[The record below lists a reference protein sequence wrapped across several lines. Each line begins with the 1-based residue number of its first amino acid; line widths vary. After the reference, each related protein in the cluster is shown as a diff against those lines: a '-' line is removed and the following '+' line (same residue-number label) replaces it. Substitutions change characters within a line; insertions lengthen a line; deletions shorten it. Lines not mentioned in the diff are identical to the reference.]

1 MNMVAVVGI
10 FITLVTAVP
19 VFLQMRRH
27 PRGLFILF
35 FAEMWERF
43 SFYGMRGLLI
53 FYLTQHFLFD
63 DTFANG
69 QYGTYNSLVYL
80 LPLIGGILADRY
92 LGTRKAVA
100 FGALLLVAGHAT
112 MAIEGEP
119 ATQILTYQS
128 QQYDFKVEGRGNTR
142 EVRLIVDGADYAIG
156 ATPGGDIAIKD
167 LPTNATLPPIL
178 EKGGFELSVK
188 DRDPLYTGIFFLALS
203 LIVMGVGFLKPNISS
218 LVGQLYPRA
227 DPRRD
232 AGFTLFYYGINLGS
246 FWAAI
251 LCGWLGQEVGWWA
264 GFGLASIG
272 MAAGYVVFVMG
283 KPLLQ
288 GHGEPPNPAKL
299 ARRIAGPVNLEW
311 IIYALVLLGV
321 GLVWLLV
328 QRFEL
333 VGYALGVGSI
343 GVLSYLFYFMATQC
357 TRAESGRMALALVLI
372 AFSVV
377 FFTLFN
383 QAGSSLNQ
391 FAQRNTELSLF
402 GVAITPAQTQSFNSG
417 FILLLAPLFAGMWA
431 YLEPRR
437 LDPNAPAKFGLAMLQ
452 IAAGF
457 AVLVWGAEN
466 YVSADFRVPM
476 IFLVLMYLLHTTGEL
491 FLSPV
496 GLSQMT
502 RLSPAATVATIM
514 ATWFLGSAWAG
525 YAAALI
531 ARLTAAQTVAGQVLD
546 PAAALQNYIAVF
558 SNVAMWGAIIGVVVL
573 IVSPFLGRLDKPA
586 AEVPPPATGTP
597 EPAAGD

>member
-1 MNMVAVVGI
+1 MNIAVIGI
-10 FITLVTAVP
+10 VITLITAIP
-19 VFLQMRRH
+19 VVLQLRQH

-80 LPLIGGILADRY
+80 LPLVGGFLADHY

-112 MAIEGEP
+112 MAIEGAP
-119 ATQILTYQS
+119 ATQTLTYENAE
-128 QQYDFKVEGRGNTR
+128 YIFKVEGRGDASQA
-142 EVRLIVDGADYAIG
+142 RLVVGDATYAV
-156 ATPGGDIAIKD
+156 ASNGGDGGLAIKD
-167 LPTNATLPPIL
+167 LPPGAPLPSVLP
-178 EKGGFELSVK
+178 KGSYELSVK
-188 DRDPLYTGIFFLALS
+188 DRDPFYTGVFYLALS

-218 LVGQLYPRA
+218 LVGQLYPQT

-232 AGFTLFYYGINLGS
+232 AGFTLFYYGINLGA

-251 LCGWLGQEVGWWA
+251 LCGWLGQNVGWWA
-264 GFGLASIG
+264 GFGAASIG
-272 MAAGYVVFVMG
+272 MAAGFVVFVWG

-288 GHGEPPNPAKL
+288 GHGEPPDPVKL
-299 ARRIAGPVNLEW
+299 AKRVAGPVTLEW
-311 IIYALVLLGV
+311 IIYALTLAGV
-321 GLVWLLV
+321 AVVWFFV

-333 VGYALGVGSI
+333 VGYALIAGSI
-343 GVLSYLFYFMATQC
+343 AVLGYLFHFMATQC
-357 TRAESGRMALALVLI
+357 TRAEAGRMALALFLI
-372 AFSVV
+372 LFSVV

-391 FAQRNTELSLF
+391 FAQRNTVLNLF
-402 GVAITPAQTQSFNSG
+402 GTSIAPAQTNSFNAG
-417 FILLLAPLFAGMWA
+417 FILLLAPAFAAMWA
-431 YLEPRR
+431 YLEPRH
-437 LDPNAPAKFGLAMLQ
+437 LDPNAPAKFGLGLLQ
-452 IAAGF
+452 VAAGF
-457 AVLVWGAEN
+457 AVLVWAAQNFAGP
-466 YVSADFRVPM
+466 DFRVPM
-476 IFLVLMYLLHTTGEL
+476 IFMALMYLLHTTGEL
-491 FLSPV
+491 CLSPV

-502 RLSPAATVATIM
+502 KLSPAATVATIM

-525 YAAALI
+525 YVAALI

-546 PAAALQNYIAVF
+546 PGAALQNYIAVF
-558 SNVAMWGAIIGVVVL
+558 SSVAMWGAILGVVVL
-573 IVSPFLGRLDKPA
+573 LLSPFLGRLDKPIDEPRA
-586 AEVPPPATGTP
+586 APTPAPG
-597 EPAAGD
+597 E

>member
-1 MNMVAVVGI
+1 MNMVAAIGI
-10 FITLVTAVP
+10 VITLVTALP

-27 PRGLFILF
+27 PKGLFILF

-80 LPLIGGILADRY
+80 LPLIGGVLADRY

-119 ATQILTYQS
+119 ATQVLTYQA
-128 QQYDFKVEGRGNTR
+128 QQYDFKVEGRGQTR
-142 EVRLIVDGADYAIG
+142 EARLIVGGADYAIG
-156 ATPGGDIAIKD
+156 ATNGGDLTIKD
-167 LPTNATLPPIL
+167 LPAGAALPQVLP
-178 EKGGFELSVK
+178 KGSFELSVK
-188 DRDPLYTGIFFLALS
+188 NRDPLYTGIFYLALS

-218 LVGQLYPRA
+218 LVGQLYPRT

-272 MAAGYVVFVMG
+272 MAAGYVVFVIG

-288 GHGEPPNPAKL
+288 GHGEPPDPVKL
-299 ARRIAGPVNLEW
+299 ARRIAGPVTLEW

-333 VGYALGVGSI
+333 VGYALGVGSV

-357 TRAESGRMALALVLI
+357 TRAEAGRMALALCLI

-402 GVAITPAQTQSFNSG
+402 GLQLTPAQTQSFNSG
-417 FILLLAPLFAGMWA
+417 FILLLAPIFAGLWA

-476 IFLVLMYLLHTTGEL
+476 IFLVVMYLFHTTGEL

-502 RLSPAATVATIM
+502 RLSPATTVATIM

-525 YAAALI
+525 YVAALI

-558 SNVAMWGAIIGVVVL
+558 SNVAMWGAIIGVAIL
-573 IVSPFLGRLDKPA
+573 IVSPFLGRLDKTA
-586 AEVPPPATGTP
+586 VAEEEIGTGSP
-597 EPAAGD
+597 KPVSAD

>member
-1 MNMVAVVGI
+1 MNMVAVIGI
-10 FITLVTAVP
+10 VVTLVTAIP
-19 VFLQMRRH
+19 VVLQLRQH

-69 QYGTYNSLVYL
+69 LYGAYGSLVYL
-80 LPLIGGILADRY
+80 LPLVGGFLADHY

-100 FGALLLVAGHAT
+100 FGALLLVAGHAM
-112 MAIEGEP
+112 MALEGAP
-119 ATQILTYQS
+119 ATQVLTYQGTEYS
-128 QQYDFKVEGRGNTR
+128 FAVDGRGSTR
-142 EVRLIVDGADYAIG
+142 DAKLVVAGTSYAFEAASDGG
-156 ATPGGDIAIKD
+156 LAIKG
-167 LPTNATLPPIL
+167 LPEGAPFPAVLA
-178 EKGGFELSVK
+178 KGSFELSVK
-188 DRDPLYTGIFFLALS
+188 DRDPFFTAIFYLALS

-218 LVGQLYPRA
+218 LVGQLYPQT

-264 GFGLASIG
+264 GFGAASIG
-272 MAAGYVVFVMG
+272 MAAGYVVFVLG

-288 GHGEPPNPAKL
+288 GKGEPPDPAKL
-299 ARRIAGPVNLEW
+299 SKAIAGPIKFEW
-311 IIYALVLLGV
+311 LIYALTLGGV
-321 GLVWLLV
+321 AIVWLFV
-328 QRFEL
+328 QRFEF
-333 VGYALGVGSI
+333 VGYALAAGSLA
-343 GVLSYLFYFMATQC
+343 VLSYLFYFMATQC
-357 TRAESGRMALALVLI
+357 TRAEAGRMLLALSLI

-391 FAQRNTELSLF
+391 FAQRNTMLNLF
-402 GVAITPAQTQSFNSG
+402 GVDITPAQTGSFNSG
-417 FILLLAPLFAGMWA
+417 FILLLAPAFAGMWA
-431 YLEPRR
+431 YLEPRH
-437 LDPNAPAKFGLAMLQ
+437 LDPNAPAKFGLGLLQ
-452 IAAGF
+452 VAAGF

-466 YVSADFRVPM
+466 FAGPDFRVPM
-476 IFLVLMYLLHTTGEL
+476 VFLAAMYLLHTTGEL
-491 FLSPV
+491 CLSPV

-502 RLSPAATVATIM
+502 KLSPAATVATIM

-525 YAAALI
+525 YVAALV

-546 PAAALQNYIAVF
+546 PGAALHNYIAVF
-558 SNVAMWGAIIGVVVL
+558 SNVALWGAIIGIGVL
-573 IVSPFLGRLDKPA
+573 LLSPFLGRLDRPADAPALKSAPKPA
-586 AEVPPPATGTP
+586 AGE
-597 EPAAGD
+597 

>member
-1 MNMVAVVGI
+1 MNMVAVAGI
-10 FITLVTAVP
+10 FITVLTAIP
-19 VFLQMRRH
+19 VLLQIRRH
-27 PRGLFILF
+27 PKGLFILF

-69 QYGTYNSLVYL
+69 QYGTYGALVYL
-80 LPLIGGILADRY
+80 LPLLGGFLADHY

-100 FGALLLVAGHAT
+100 FGALLLVAGHGT

-119 ATQILTYQS
+119 AKQVLTYQD
-128 QQYDFKVEGRGNTR
+128 QEYTFKVEGRGNSR
-142 EVRLIVDGADYAIG
+142 QVHLLVGGGEYAIG
-156 ATPGGDIAIKD
+156 ATGGGDLEIKD
-167 LPTNATLPPIL
+167 LPAGAGLPTIL
-178 EKGGFELSVK
+178 PKGSYELTVK
-188 DRDPLYTGIFFLALS
+188 DRDPFYVAIFYLALS

-218 LVGQLYPRA
+218 LVGQLYPQA

-264 GFGLASIG
+264 GFGLASVG
-272 MAAGYVVFVMG
+272 MLAGYVVFVLG
-283 KPLLQ
+283 KPLLE
-288 GHGEPPNPAKL
+288 GHGEPPDPAKL
-299 ARRIAGPVNLEW
+299 AKRVAGLKLEW
-311 IIYALVLLGV
+311 LIYAGVLLAV
-321 GLVWLLV
+321 GLVWLII

-333 VGYALGVGSI
+333 VGYALGAGSI
-343 GVLSYLFYFMATQC
+343 AVLGYLSYFMATQC
-357 TRAESGRMALALVLI
+357 TRAEASRMILALALI
-372 AFSVV
+372 AFSVAY
-377 FFTLFN
+377 FTLFN

-391 FAQRNTELSLF
+391 FAQRNTDLSLF
-402 GVAITPAQTQSFNSG
+402 GFGLTPAQTQSFNAG
-417 FILLLAPLFAGMWA
+417 FILILAPLFAGLWA
-431 YLEPRR
+431 YLEPRH
-437 LDPNAPAKFGLAMLQ
+437 LDPNAPAKFGFAMLQ

-457 AVLVWGAEN
+457 AVLVWGAQNFASPE
-466 YVSADFRVPM
+466 YKVPM
-476 IFLVLMYLLHTTGEL
+476 IFLVVMYLFHTTGEL

-502 RLSPAATVATIM
+502 KLSPAATVATIM

-525 YAAALI
+525 YFAGLI

-546 PAAALQNYIAVF
+546 PAAALHTYIGVF
-558 SNVAMWGAIIGVVVL
+558 TTVAIWGAAIGVVIL
-573 IVSPFLGRLDKPA
+573 ILSPFLGRLDKPIDETRNVA
-586 AEVPPPATGTP
+586 KPV
-597 EPAAGD
+597 AGE

>member
-1 MNMVAVVGI
+1 MNMIAVVGI
-10 FITLVTAVP
+10 FITIVTAIP
-19 VFLQMRRH
+19 VLLQIRRH

-63 DTFANG
+63 DAFANG
-69 QYGTYNSLVYL
+69 QYGTYGALVYL
-80 LPLIGGILADRY
+80 LPLLGGFLADHY

-100 FGALLLVAGHAT
+100 FGALLLVAGHGT

-119 ATQILTYQS
+119 AKQVLTYQG
-128 QQYDFKVEGRGNTR
+128 QAYDFKVEGRGNAR
-142 EVRLIVDGADYAIG
+142 QVRLLVAGGEYAIG
-156 ATPGGDIAIKD
+156 ASGAGDLEIKE
-167 LPTNATLPPIL
+167 LPAGAPIPAVLP
-178 EKGGFELSVK
+178 KGSFELSVK
-188 DRDPLYTGIFFLALS
+188 ERDPFYVGIFYLALS

-218 LVGQLYPRA
+218 LVGQLYPQA

-232 AGFTLFYYGINLGS
+232 SGFTLFYYGINLGS

-251 LCGWLGQEVGWWA
+251 VCGWLGQEVGWWA

-272 MAAGYVVFVMG
+272 MLAGYIVFVLG

-288 GHGEPPNPAKL
+288 GHGEPPDPAKL
-299 ARRIAGPVNLEW
+299 ARRVGGLKVEW
-311 IIYALVLLGV
+311 LIYICVLLAV
-321 GLVWLLV
+321 GLVWLII

-333 VGYALGVGSI
+333 VGYALSAGSAV
-343 GVLSYLFYFMATQC
+343 VLSYLAYFMSTQC
-357 TRAESGRMALALVLI
+357 TRAEASRMILALTLI
-372 AFSVV
+372 AFSVAY
-377 FFTLFN
+377 FTLFN

-402 GVAITPAQTQSFNSG
+402 GYAMTPAQTQSFNSG
-417 FILLLAPLFAGMWA
+417 FILILAPIFAALWA
-431 YLEPRR
+431 YLEPRH

-466 YVSADFRVPM
+466 FASAEYRVPM
-476 IFLVLMYLLHTTGEL
+476 IFLVGMYLLHTTGEL

-502 RLSPAATVATIM
+502 RLSPKATVATIM

-525 YAAALI
+525 YFAALI

-546 PAAALQNYIAVF
+546 PAAALHTYIGVF
-558 SNVAMWGAIIGVVVL
+558 TNVAIWGAGIGVVVL
-573 IVSPFLGRLDKPA
+573 ILSVFLGRLDQPVDEVPKAAKPA
-586 AEVPPPATGTP
+586 PGE
-597 EPAAGD
+597 

>member
-1 MNMVAVVGI
+1 MNMIAVAGI
-10 FITLVTAVP
+10 FITIVTAIP
-19 VFLQMRRH
+19 VLLQIRRH
-27 PRGLFILF
+27 PKGLFILF

-63 DTFANG
+63 DAFANG
-69 QYGTYNSLVYL
+69 QYGTYGALVYL
-80 LPLIGGILADRY
+80 LPLLGGFLADHY

-100 FGALLLVAGHAT
+100 FGALLLVAGHGT

-119 ATQILTYQS
+119 AKQILTYQS
-128 QQYDFKVEGRGNTR
+128 QQYDFKVDGRGNTR
-142 EVRLIVDGADYAIG
+142 QVHLIVDGAAYEIG
-156 ATPGGDIAIKD
+156 ATNGGDLEIKG
-167 LPTNATLPPIL
+167 LPEGGVLPGVLP
-178 EKGGFELSVK
+178 KGSFELTVK
-188 DRDPLYTGIFFLALS
+188 ERDPFYVAVFYLALS

-218 LVGQLYPRA
+218 LVGQLYPQA

-232 AGFTLFYYGINLGS
+232 SGFTLFYYGINLGS

-264 GFGLASIG
+264 GFGLASVG
-272 MAAGYVVFVMG
+272 MLAGYIVFVLG
-283 KPLLQ
+283 KPLLE
-288 GHGEPPNPAKL
+288 GKGEPPDPAKL
-299 ARRIAGPVNLEW
+299 ARRVAGLKVEW
-311 IIYALVLLGV
+311 LIYLGVLLAV
-321 GLVWLLV
+321 GFVWLLI

-333 VGYALGVGSI
+333 VGYALGVGSVA
-343 GVLSYLFYFMATQC
+343 VLGYLGHFMATKC
-357 TRAESGRMALALVLI
+357 TRAEAGRMILALTLI
-372 AFSVV
+372 AFSVAY
-377 FFTLFN
+377 FTLFN

-391 FAQRNTELSLF
+391 FAQRNTDLSLF
-402 GVAITPAQTQSFNSG
+402 GYAMTPAQTQSFNSG
-417 FILLLAPLFAGMWA
+417 FILILAPIFAGLWA
-431 YLEPRR
+431 YLEPRH

-457 AVLVWGAEN
+457 AVLVWGAQYFASPE
-466 YVSADFRVPM
+466 YKVPM
-476 IFLVLMYLLHTTGEL
+476 IFLVGMYLLHTTGEL

-525 YAAALI
+525 YFGGLI

-546 PAAALQNYIAVF
+546 PAAALHTYIGVF
-558 SNVAMWGAIIGVVVL
+558 TNVAMWGAGIGVAIL
-573 IVSPFLGRLDKPA
+573 LVSPLLGRLDKPA
-586 AEVPPPATGTP
+586 GETKEAKPAPAE
-597 EPAAGD
+597 

>member
-1 MNMVAVVGI
+1 MNIVAFAGI
-10 FITLVTAVP
+10 FITLATAIP

-27 PRGLFILF
+27 PKGLLILF

-63 DTFANG
+63 DAFANG
-69 QYGTYNSLVYL
+69 QYGTYGALVYL
-80 LPLIGGILADRY
+80 LPLLGGFLADHY

-112 MAIEGEP
+112 MAVEGAP
-119 ATQILTYQS
+119 ARQVLTYES
-128 QQYDFKVEGRGNTR
+128 KEYDFKVDGRGSTR
-142 EVRLIVDGADYAIG
+142 EVRLVVDGAEYAVG
-156 ATPGGDIAIKD
+156 ASSEGNLTIKD
-167 LPTNATLPPIL
+167 LPDGASLPAVLP
-178 EKGGFELSVK
+178 KGSFELSVK
-188 DRDPLYTGIFFLALS
+188 DRDPFYVGVFYLALS

-218 LVGQLYPRA
+218 LVGQLYPQA

-232 AGFTLFYYGINLGS
+232 SGFTLFYYGINLGS

-251 LCGWLGQEVGWWA
+251 VCGWLGQQVGWWA
-264 GFGLASIG
+264 GFGLASVG
-272 MAAGYVVFVMG
+272 MLVGYVVFVFG
-283 KPLLQ
+283 KPLLE
-288 GHGEPPNPAKL
+288 GHGEPPDPAKL
-299 ARRIAGPVNLEW
+299 ATRVAGIKFEW
-311 IIYALVLLGV
+311 LIYAAVLAAV
-321 GLVWLLV
+321 GLVWLII
-328 QRFEL
+328 QRFDL
-333 VGYALGVGSI
+333 VGYALAAGSI
-343 GVLSYLFYFMATQC
+343 AVLGYLLYFMATQC
-357 TRAESGRMALALVLI
+357 TRAEARRMILALMLI
-372 AFSVV
+372 LFAVAY
-377 FFTLFN
+377 FTLFN

-391 FAQRNTELSLF
+391 FAQRNIDLNLF
-402 GVAITPAQTQSFNSG
+402 GFPIAPAQTQSFNAG
-417 FILLLAPLFAGMWA
+417 FILLMAPLFAGVWA
-431 YLEPRR
+431 YLEPRH

-466 YVSADFRVPM
+466 FANAEYRVPM
-476 IFLVLMYLLHTTGEL
+476 IFLVVMYFLHTTGEL

-525 YAAALI
+525 YFAALI

-546 PAAALQNYIAVF
+546 PAAALHNYIGVF
-558 SNVAMWGAIIGVVVL
+558 TNVAIWGAAIGVVIL
-573 IVSPFLGRLDKPA
+573 ILSPFLGRLDKPVEEEEA
-586 AEVPPPATGTP
+586 KKLNASSNA
-597 EPAAGD
+597 